1 MKKTLQTNR
10 PVKRRG
16 VRKGAA
22 VAEFALLSPVLALL
36 ALGAIDAGQ
45 LVNVSQVI
53 NDASREGA
61 RLAVRSDTTDAAA
74 VKAAVDSYVNEA
86 LPGEVTVT
94 VEIGDSYGVGIP
106 GDDLS
111 GVDSGTP
118 ITVRVALQYDTVR
131 WLRYLPFLDAM
142 SVETETVM
150 RRE

>member
-1 MKKTLQTNR
+1 MKKILQRNR
-10 PVKRRG
+10 SAKRSG
-16 VRKGAA
+16 NRKGAA
-22 VAEFALLSPVLALL
+22 VVEFALLSPVLALL

-61 RLAVRSDTTDAAA
+61 RFAVRSDTTDAAT
-74 VKAAVDSYVNEA
+74 VKAAVDAYVNDA
-86 LPGEVTVT
+86 LPGEVSVT
-94 VEIGDSYGVGIP
+94 VEIGDSYGIGIP

-118 ITVRVALQYDTVR
+118 ITVRVMLQYDTVR
-131 WLRYLPFLDAM
+131 WLRHLPFLDAM
-142 SVETETVM
+142 SIETETVM